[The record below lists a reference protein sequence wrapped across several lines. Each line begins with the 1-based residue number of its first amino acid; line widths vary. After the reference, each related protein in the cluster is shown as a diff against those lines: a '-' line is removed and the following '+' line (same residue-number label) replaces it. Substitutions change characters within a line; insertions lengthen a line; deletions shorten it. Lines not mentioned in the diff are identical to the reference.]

1 MSGPLSL
8 PDLDTC
14 RELAKASREPQGLPA
29 GLSPAGADA
38 VAQILYPSNNAI
50 VTHPADTPS
59 RSGARTQFDEVA
71 R

>member
-59 RSGARTQFDEVA
+59 RPRAQATLAEVA
-71 R
+71 Q